1 MEDIIIRKETE
12 KDYRATEELTRDAF
26 WNVYRPGCLEHFVL
40 HNYRSR
46 EDFLPE
52 LDFVMEKEGR
62 IIGHIMYARAEII
75 LADGKLPIA
84 TFGPLSI
91 AKDMQK
97 KGYGAELARYSMEK
111 AKDAGFGAVAITGDI
126 GFYGRLGFVVAK
138 NVGIKYAPDPE
149 AEYFL
154 IKELKEGYLDGI
166 IGTYEDL
173 DGYTV
178 DEKEAELF
186 DAGFPFREKHSGK
199 LM

>member
-62 IIGHIMYARAEII
+62 IIGHIMYARTEII

-97 KGYGAELARYSMEK
+97 KGYGAALARYSLEK
-111 AKDAGFGAVAITGDI
+111 AKNAGFGAVAITGDI
-126 GFYGRLGFVVAK
+126 VFYGGLGCVA
-138 NVGIKYAPDPE
+138 
-149 AEYFL
+149 AE
-154 IKELKEGYLDGI
+154 
-166 IGTYEDL
+166 
-173 DGYTV
+173 
-178 DEKEAELF
+178 
-186 DAGFPFREKHSGK
+186 
-199 LM
+199 